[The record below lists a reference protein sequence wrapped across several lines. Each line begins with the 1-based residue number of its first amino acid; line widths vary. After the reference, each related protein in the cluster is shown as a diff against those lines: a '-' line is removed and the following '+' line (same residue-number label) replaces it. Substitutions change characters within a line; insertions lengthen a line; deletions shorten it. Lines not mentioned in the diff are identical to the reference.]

1 MVKKNPKKK
10 NKVKKVHEIGILLKK
25 GLCFL
30 QTVVLNT
37 SSDFIITARV
47 FELWTN
53 YQQIS
58 YLYIF
63 PFFVTFAWTKKLQ
76 SQQHS

>member
-47 FELWTN
+47 FEL
-53 YQQIS
+53 
-58 YLYIF
+58 
-63 PFFVTFAWTKKLQ
+63 
-76 SQQHS
+76 